1 MWACKGWSG
10 SLITGEQ
17 DNNPISTGAESPSD
31 ERCSR
36 KVGTVWTGTY
46 PPGIGFSLSSAG
58 FASLLFSDP
67 QKRAHWQLFGPNQG
81 DRYIPALF
89 AANAS
94 STLQILQLCLCYIFP
109 WLQTATILIG
119 LADCFFN
126 PFLFILF
133 RFMMLILALEDS
145 PNSNYNI
152 KIHIR

>member
-1 MWACKGWSG
+1 MRDVPGKGG
-10 SLITGEQ
+10 LFEQVLILLELAF
-17 DNNPISTGAESPSD
+17 P
-31 ERCSR
+31 C
-36 KVGTVWTGTY
+36 
-46 PPGIGFSLSSAG
+46 SSAV

-133 RFMMLILALEDS
+133 SFMMLILALEDS
-145 PNSNYNI
+145 PNANYSI